1 MSIIQYSVILVIA
14 LFIVGNQCLVHQIGT
29 KLTRYQYRNKESFLR
44 CSNREMEHKDFE
56 INSDATR
63 NLIGAGVGFS
73 ILFSHPTLASAIEPS
88 AQEALQL
95 LSGYQTRTPYFVTW
109 GMLAVLVYAIAFE
122 IWKKW
127 LAAW

>member
-1 MSIIQYSVILVIA
+1 MSIIQYSVILVIIF
-14 LFIVGNQCLVHQIGT
+14 FIVGNQCLVHQIGT
-29 KLTRYQYRNKESFLR
+29 KLTRYQYRNKESFLC
-44 CSNREMEHKDFE
+44 CSNREMEHKDVE
-56 INSDATR
+56 INSR
-63 NLIGAGVGFS
+63 NLIGAGAGFS
-73 ILFSHPTLASAIEPS
+73 MLFSHPSLASAIEPG

-95 LSGYQTRTPYFVTW
+95 LSGYETRTPYFVTW